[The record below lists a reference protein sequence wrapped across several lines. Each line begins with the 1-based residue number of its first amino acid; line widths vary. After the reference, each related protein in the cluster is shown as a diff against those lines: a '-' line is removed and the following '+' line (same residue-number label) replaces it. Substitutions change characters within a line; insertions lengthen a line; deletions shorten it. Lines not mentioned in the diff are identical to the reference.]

1 MKFPAKYVT
10 LCPVLFSLAL
20 LSLQVGCSGPAEESP
35 GEPYRAVYDAA
46 SLELKL
52 FRDDDVLL
60 LFSASGLQL
69 GTVPALDDSRSY
81 DPVYLEEEVRWH
93 TVTGAEVRSPTPAID
108 EISLQFTDGYEA
120 LLTLIEH
127 EAGRVEATIVPQ
139 PGEDPIAFY
148 RLVPQVDAEEGF
160 YGLGGV
166 LDTPEHRG
174 KERAMQLEIDS
185 SVDSLNNEAHVP
197 VPLLIG
203 TRGWGLFVEDPHP
216 GLFEVATWAD
226 DVVQVTYGTGFDS
239 AQGLRFHLF
248 AADHPLDITR
258 RYYDTTGDPLLPA
271 PWALGPW
278 VWRDENEDEAQ
289 VRSDMQTIRDLDLA
303 TSGYWIDRPYAS
315 GVNTFDFDPGMFSD
329 PQGMI
334 DFGHD
339 MGFRMAL
346 WHTPYL
352 DPEQSPVLHQEAVEN
367 GYFPLE
373 TPTILN
379 NWSAPIDLTNAD
391 AYGWWQD
398 LIRRYTDMGVEGF
411 KLDYAEDVVVGFG
424 GGRMAWEFDD
434 GSDERTMNTDF
445 VRLYHRVYAETLPD
459 TGGFLLCRAGVYGDQ
474 VNVSVIWPGDLDAT
488 MNEHRA
494 SAVDRDGST
503 YTATG
508 GLPASIAYGLSLGPS
523 GFPFYGS
530 DTGGYRHP
538 PPDREI
544 FTRWFQQTALSTVM
558 QVGTNT
564 NDVAWEF
571 EEDNGFDEEML
582 GWYRDFTRLH
592 LRLFPYLWSYARRL
606 AIDGRPI
613 ARPLGLAYPEL
624 GSHPPYSY
632 LLGEHLLVA
641 PVVVYG
647 DREREVPFPSG
658 RWVDWF
664 TGEVFEGPANTT
676 VSAPLSKLP
685 LYLREGGIVPLLRDG
700 IDTLSPT
707 SLPDQVDSFANDKGL
722 LHVRIFPGPASMF
735 EVYDGSLINQAHAE
749 GTVTVGVSQGD
760 DYQLGMVLELMGLD
774 AAPTS
779 VLLDGIALGEVEN
792 PAEAE
797 SLQGWHFD
805 EGSGGLLV
813 VRVPPGSHEVS
824 VGGQP

>member
-1 MKFPAKYVT
+1 MNFLSHHLMT
-10 LCPVLFSLAL
+10 GCAL
-20 LSLQVGCSGPAEESP
+20 VAGLLVCMQLGCSGSAEEP
-35 GEPYRAVYDAA
+35 ANAHFRVDFDAA

-52 FRDDDVLL
+52 LRDADVLL
-60 LFSASGLQL
+60 SFPSSGLQL

-81 DPVYLEEEVRWH
+81 DPVYLDEEISWH
-93 TVTGAEVRSPTPAID
+93 IVTGAEVRSPTAAIV
-108 EISLQFTDGYEA
+108 EVSLRFSDNYEA
-120 LLTLIEH
+120 LLTLVEH
-127 EAGRVEATIVPQ
+127 EAGRVEATLVPQ
-139 PGEDPIAFY
+139 PGEHPVAFY
-148 RLVPQVDAEEGF
+148 RLLPQVDASEGF
-160 YGLGGV
+160 YGLGSV

-226 DVVQVTYGTGFDS
+226 DLVQVTYGTGQDS
-239 AQGLRFHLF
+239 AQGFRFHLF
-248 AADHPLDITR
+248 AADHPLDITK

-315 GVNTFDFDPGMFSD
+315 GVNTFDFDPSLFSD

-346 WHTPYL
+346 WHTPYV
-352 DPEQSPVLHQEAVEN
+352 DQEQSPVLHQEALDG
-367 GYFPLE
+367 GYFPPQ

-379 NWSAPIDLTNAD
+379 NWSAPIDLTNGD
-391 AYGWWQD
+391 AYDWWQD
-398 LIRRYTDMGVEGF
+398 LIRRYTDMGIEGF

-424 GGRMAWEFDD
+424 GGRMRWEFGD
-434 GSDERTMNTDF
+434 GSDERTMHTDF
-445 VRLYHRVYAETLPD
+445 ARLYHRVYAETLPD
-459 TGGFLLCRAGVYGDQ
+459 AGGFLLCRSGVYGDQ

-494 SAVDRDGST
+494 SAVDEDGSS

-508 GLPASIAYGLSLGPS
+508 GLPASIVYGLSLGPS

-538 PPDREI
+538 PPDREV

-606 AIDGRPI
+606 ATDGRPI
-613 ARPLGLAYPEL
+613 ARPLGLAYPDL
-624 GSHPPYSY
+624 GAHPAYSS
-632 LLGEHLLVA
+632 LLGEQLLVA

-647 DREREVPFPSG
+647 DRQREVPFPSG

-664 TGEVFEGPANTT
+664 TGEVFEGPANTM

-700 IDTLSPT
+700 IDTLAPS

-722 LHVRIFPGPASMF
+722 LHLRIFPGPQSNF
-735 EVYDGSLINQAHAE
+735 EVYDGSVIRQEQVE
-749 GTVTVGVSQGD
+749 GTVTVGVAQGE
-760 DYQLGMVLELMGLD
+760 DYQLGMVLELMGFD
-774 AAPTS
+774 AVPTV
-779 VLLDGIALGEVEN
+779 VLLDGTAIDEVAD
-792 PAEAE
+792 PATEE
-797 SLQGWHFD
+797 SLPGWRFD
-805 EGSGGLLV
+805 EGPGGLLL
-813 VRVPPGSHEVS
+813 VRVPAGSHEVS
-824 VGGQP
+824 VAGQR